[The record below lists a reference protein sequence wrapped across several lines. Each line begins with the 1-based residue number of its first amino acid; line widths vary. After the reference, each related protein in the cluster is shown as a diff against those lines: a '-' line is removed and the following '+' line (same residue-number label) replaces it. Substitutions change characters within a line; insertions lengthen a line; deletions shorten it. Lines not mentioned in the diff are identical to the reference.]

1 MAVQIN
7 GHALQVTFQTVNVR
21 FYWLISFKKRNF
33 LTFSF
38 HTRETSRHVGPVL
51 AKAVAQLIVPELRR
65 YKK

>member
-1 MAVQIN
+1 MALLVN
-7 GHALQVTFQTVNVR
+7 GDAFQVTFQTVNVG
-21 FYWLISFKKRNF
+21 FCWLNILKKRNF